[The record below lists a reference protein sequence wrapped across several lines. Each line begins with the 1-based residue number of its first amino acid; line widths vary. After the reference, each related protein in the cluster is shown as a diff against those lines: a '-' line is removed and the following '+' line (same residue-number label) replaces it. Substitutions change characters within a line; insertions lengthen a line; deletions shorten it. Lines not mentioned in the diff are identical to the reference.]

1 MPRYAVLDA
10 NGVVVNHILINDPLP
25 AKYWPGYGAALVPL
39 EAADVSAGA
48 ALDVHVL
55 KISAIPQIGDTLDVA
70 TGKLTKFVPEIKQEE
85 ITKED
90 GTKETISVASA
101 PSQKF
106 IADVRGDTAKPVYD
120 KADTVEVKDETKVV
134 KGGK

>member
-1 MPRYAVLDA
+1 MSGKRYAVLDA
-10 NGVVVNHILINDPLP
+10 NGVVVNHILIKDPLP

-39 EAADVSAGA
+39 EDCDVSAGA

-55 KISAIPQIGDTLDVA
+55 KIKEIPQIGDTLDVD
-70 TGKLTKFVPEIKQEE
+70 TGTLTKFVPEIKDEE

-90 GTKETISVASA
+90 GSKETIQVASA
-101 PSQKF
+101 PLVKLAQEVDPK
-106 IADVRGDTAKPVYD
+106 TAKQVFEKPQV
-120 KADTVEVKDETKVV
+120 ETKEPA

>member
-1 MPRYAVLDA
+1 MSKRFAVLDA

-39 EAADVSAGA
+39 EEADVSQGA

-55 KISAIPQIGDTLDVA
+55 KIIDIPQIGDTLDVN
-70 TGKLTKFVPEIKQEE
+70 TGELTKFVPEIKQDVDDKGEP
-85 ITKED
+85 
-90 GTKETISVASA
+90 ISVASA

-106 IADVRGDTAKPVYD
+106 VAEVDPSTEKEVLD
-120 KADTVEVKDETKVV
+120 KTTVEVKDPNV

>member
-39 EAADVSAGA
+39 EEADVSNGA
-48 ALDVHVL
+48 ALDVHVM
-55 KISAIPQIGDTLDVA
+55 KIIDIPQIGDTLDVN
-70 TGKLTKFVPEIKQEE
+70 TGELTKFVPEIKQEE
-85 ITKED
+85 VTKPD
-90 GTKETISVASA
+90 GTTEMVDTASA

-106 IADVRGDTAKPVYD
+106 VAEVDPKTEKEVIDSKEI
-120 KADTVEVKDETKVV
+120 EVKDPI

>member
-1 MPRYAVLDA
+1 MKRYAVLDA
-10 NGVVVNHILINDPLP
+10 NGVVVNHILIKDPLP

-39 EAADVSAGA
+39 EDCDVSAGA

-55 KISAIPQIGDTLDVA
+55 KIGTIPQIGDTLDVA
-70 TGKLTKFVPEIKQEE
+70 TGKLTKFVPEIKDEE

-90 GTKETISVASA
+90 GSKETIQVASA
-101 PSQKF
+101 PVVKLST
-106 IADVRGDTAKPVYD
+106 DVDPATDKQVLDKPLI
-120 KADTVEVKDETKVV
+120 ETKVTV

>member
-10 NGVVVNHILINDPLP
+10 NGLVVNHILIDDPLP

-39 EAADVSAGA
+39 EEADVSQGA

-55 KISAIPQIGDTLDVA
+55 KIIDIPQIGDTLDVN
-70 TGKLTKFVPEIKQEE
+70 TGELTKFVPEIRQEE
-85 ITKED
+85 VTKAD
-90 GTKETISVASA
+90 GTTEMVDTASA
-101 PSQKF
+101 PMQKF
-106 IADVRGDTAKPVYD
+106 VAEVDPKTAKEVID
-120 KADTVEVKDETKVV
+120 SKEIEVKDPI